1 MAEEQEKS
9 IFREKSLKR
18 ISSPEQMD
26 DYIRVTSPS
35 VWLILMAMIVL
46 LIGIVVW
53 AVFGTVTIQ
62 DADGMITQVHPITF
76 VMN

>member
-35 VWLILMAMIVL
+35 VWLILMAIIVL

-53 AVFGTVTIQ
+53 AVFGTVNIQ